1 MRVINS
7 RVHRVLDFV
16 TVAGF
21 VVAPTALGLSGLPA
35 NLAYILAVVHLGLT
49 LATDFSRAGARPV
62 SLVLHG
68 GVEGVVGLALVALP
82 WLLSWDG
89 PARTFYVGR
98 CRDSARVGLVR
109 LWGGGI
115 AGSCLTSAC
124 SWRALQFKGT

>member
-1 MRVINS
+1 MSVINT

-21 VVAPTALGLSGLPA
+21 VVAPTAFGLSGLPA

-89 PARTFYVGR
+89 PARTFYVAAGAVILLVWAL
-98 CRDSARVGLVR
+98 SAYRGAR
-109 LWGGGI
+109 SQ
-115 AGSCLTSAC
+115 AA
-124 SWRALQFKGT
+124 A